1 MPLITNYNV
10 PIFRGTDIV
19 NKKQVSL
26 PNSDEKIKPINNLQ
40 TDVVE
45 ISGKSK
51 SNAKSKLS
59 KTEKIALGV
68 GGVLTGVV
76 AFAVAFKKHQVN
88 KLSKL
93 YKEKMQFVNLP
104 EKIDFKEAK
113 TLEEGIKFAKEVLK
127 IGEVDNNFT
136 LDAINYANK
145 GLVDVSNAN
154 KGHLFMPKKIGCKTL
169 DNAMAYVINDINS
182 PNFGQLVVNK
192 KFFKDAD
199 LNNEI
204 NKWLGASKPKNT
216 SKASP
221 NSSPK
226 PAKKTEFRPE
236 CRLDDRIKGLLK
248 KFQTDQN
255 SLTISEKRDLY
266 YTLCNAGNVQTSVLS
281 LAPLSSLKNNL
292 KTFENNGIKVDVDSF
307 AKLSTKEQSKKLNE
321 YFLEIQNKGIKLVLK
336 IPYLKP
342 EKTIYHEMGHLQDFA
357 KNLKNMD
364 IKHFEFPS
372 WKEFWNS
379 SKNVDIRHVDNRWG
393 GLTYKGYKG
402 KFENEPEKF
411 KKQYPDLYEFLTNQ
425 DYQQSAGKVSSYAQT
440 SIGEFIAETYAKMV
454 RGEKIPDDV
463 MTLYNKYNG
472 PKLG

>member
-26 PNSDEKIKPINNLQ
+26 PNSDENIKPINNLQ

-51 SNAKSKLS
+51 SNANGKLS
-59 KTEKIALGV
+59 KTEKIALGA

-136 LDAINYANK
+136 LDAINYANR

-321 YFLEIQNKGIKLVLK
+321 YFLEIQNKGIKVVLK

-364 IKHFEFPS
+364 IKQFEFPS

>member
-1 MPLITNYNV
+1 MSLITNYNV

-26 PNSDEKIKPINNLQ
+26 PNSDENIKPINNLQ

-51 SNAKSKLS
+51 SNANGKLS

-113 TLEEGIKFAKEVLK
+113 TLEEGVKFAKEVLK
-127 IGEVDNNFT
+127 ICEVDNNFT

-321 YFLEIQNKGIKLVLK
+321 YFSEIQNKGIKLVLK

-364 IKHFEFPS
+364 IKQFEFPS

-393 GLTYKGYKG
+393 GLTYKGFKG

>member
-1 MPLITNYNV
+1 M
-10 PIFRGTDIV
+10 
-19 NKKQVSL
+19 
-26 PNSDEKIKPINNLQ
+26 
-40 TDVVE
+40 
-45 ISGKSK
+45 
-51 SNAKSKLS
+51 
-59 KTEKIALGV
+59 
-68 GGVLTGVV
+68 
-76 AFAVAFKKHQVN
+76 
-88 KLSKL
+88 
-93 YKEKMQFVNLP
+93 
-104 EKIDFKEAK
+104 
-113 TLEEGIKFAKEVLK
+113 K

-321 YFLEIQNKGIKLVLK
+321 YFLEIQNKGIKVVLK
-336 IPYLKP
+336 IPYMKP

-364 IKHFEFPS
+364 IKQFEFPS

>member
-26 PNSDEKIKPINNLQ
+26 PNSDENIKPINNLQ

-51 SNAKSKLS
+51 SNVNGKLS

-136 LDAINYANK
+136 LDAINYANR

-216 SKASP
+216 SKASQNP
-221 NSSPK
+221 SPK

-321 YFLEIQNKGIKLVLK
+321 YFSEIQNKGIKLVLK

-364 IKHFEFPS
+364 IKQFEFPS

>member
-59 KTEKIALGV
+59 KTENIALGA

-321 YFLEIQNKGIKLVLK
+321 YFLEIQNKGIKVVLK
-336 IPYLKP
+336 IPYMKP

-364 IKHFEFPS
+364 IKQFEFPS